1 MLGVLRSK
9 GRGGASDRKSSHRHR
24 RRLRGKLG
32 LGLVVVLV
40 LGLTSGAGAVITPVG
55 GSAADALT
63 LAQAIAADP
72 AQLNSA
78 GTAFDAV
85 PPEGT
90 PNAVENAPLAGFPT
104 AGSSF
109 GILTSGDA
117 TLADQ
122 PNDSGSSGTSDGGSN
137 VRGTSDFDVTIL
149 KIGVNVPAGNNC
161 LAFDFKFFSEEFPEY
176 VGSSVSDSFIAELDT
191 SDWTTTGGGNVPT
204 APHNFAFDS
213 SGDPISINSTG
224 ATAMSADA
232 AAGTTYDGATQT
244 LSAQTAVSPGAHT
257 IYLSIFD
264 QGDNIFD
271 SAVFVDNLRAGFVPD
286 PAAQC
291 KAGATL
297 PNDIGLT
304 SADAPDPVTVGGSL
318 TYTDTVKN
326 NGTQAATGV
335 SFSDPLPASVD
346 LVSATP
352 SQGTCTGTATV
363 ACALG
368 SLAVGASATVTIVV
382 TPTQEGT
389 LTNTASVAAAEP
401 DPDPADNQAT
411 ATTTVNPA
419 TAPGTFALSVGSQN
433 PSEGVAISVTPLD
446 LSENGDG
453 TTPFSRVYDQG
464 TQVQLTAPASA
475 GGNDFVRWTQDG
487 QNLTAGQQSVT
498 VTMDAAHSLVAVYA
512 PPPPVTHTLAVGSQD
527 PGEGVAITVSPP
539 DNSESGNGQTPFSR
553 TYDEGTVVTLTAPSG
568 AAGNAFEG
576 WLIDGEGVVDS
587 TTVQVTMDADH
598 TATAVYN
605 PEVPAA
611 QPDVAVS
618 DVSVTEGSSGYTT
631 ARFTVSLS
639 APSDGPVSVDYATQP
654 GTAAAGSDFVATSG
668 TLTFAPGQTARSVD
682 VSVVG
687 DTLNEANES
696 FGLELSSP
704 QGANIGDGHGVG
716 TILDDDPRPRASIS
730 DASIVEGNDGTRTLT
745 FTISLD
751 RPSGQVIGVDWAT
764 EPGTATPGTDYQP
777 VHGTVSFDPGETS
790 KKIGV
795 PIVGDTAGEANQTFY
810 VNIVGM
816 TNGEPGKSRGTGTI
830 ISDDGPPPPVFRQQ
844 VDAGPVS
851 GNVTYKLPGDTV
863 FNPLLVPTAFPIG
876 TVIDATN
883 GRVTLTI
890 VDADG
895 TVYSADFYE
904 GLFEISEQLADGT
917 LVLKLVGGDFAGICG
932 PSRTLASTSAPTKK
946 KPPAKRNPGKSVR
959 HLWGDG
965 KGKFRTQ
972 GRYSS
977 ATVRGTR
984 WLTDDRCFGTVTLVE
999 EGIVDVFDFVTRK
1012 TITLTAGQSYVAQPK
1027 FKPKKKAKHPKKK
1040 KKKRTKRY

>member
-1 MLGVLRSK
+1 VLGVLWSK
-9 GRGGASDRKSSHRHR
+9 GRGGASDRKTSRPR
-24 RRLRGKLG
+24 GRRLRGKLG

-72 AQLNSA
+72 TQLSSA

-85 PPEGT
+85 PPTGT

-122 PNDSGSSGTSDGGSN
+122 PNDSGSSGASDGGSN
-137 VRGTSDFDVTIL
+137 VRGTSDLDVTIL

-257 IYLSIFD
+257 VYLSIFD

-304 SADAPDPVTVGGSL
+304 STDAPDPVTAGGSL

-326 NGTQAATGV
+326 NGTQPATGV
-335 SFSDPLPASVD
+335 SFSDPLPANVD

-382 TPTQEGT
+382 TPKQEGT

-401 DPDPADNQAT
+401 DPNPADNQAT

-433 PSEGVAISVTPLD
+433 PSEGVPISVTPLD
-446 LSENGDG
+446 LSESGDG

-487 QNLTAGQQSVT
+487 QDLTAGQQSVT

-512 PPPPVTHTLAVGSQD
+512 PPPTVTHTLDVGSQDPAEGVPVTVTPLDNAEGGDGTTPFSRLYDEGTQVQLGAPATAGGNDFVRWTQDGQDLAAGQRTVTVTMDADHSLVAVYAAAPPPPVTHTLDVGSQD
-527 PGEGVAITVSPP
+527 PGEGVAITVSPV
-539 DNSESGNGQTPFSR
+539 DN
-553 TYDEGTVVTLTAPSG
+553 
-568 AAGNAFEG
+568 
-576 WLIDGEGVVDS
+576 
-587 TTVQVTMDADH
+587 
-598 TATAVYN
+598 
-605 PEVPAA
+605 
-611 QPDVAVS
+611 
-618 DVSVTEGSSGYTT
+618 
-631 ARFTVSLS
+631 
-639 APSDGPVSVDYATQP
+639 
-654 GTAAAGSDFVATSG
+654 
-668 TLTFAPGQTARSVD
+668 
-682 VSVVG
+682 
-687 DTLNEANES
+687 
-696 FGLELSSP
+696 
-704 QGANIGDGHGVG
+704 
-716 TILDDDPRPRASIS
+716 
-730 DASIVEGNDGTRTLT
+730 
-745 FTISLD
+745 
-751 RPSGQVIGVDWAT
+751 
-764 EPGTATPGTDYQP
+764 
-777 VHGTVSFDPGETS
+777 
-790 KKIGV
+790 
-795 PIVGDTAGEANQTFY
+795 
-810 VNIVGM
+810 
-816 TNGEPGKSRGTGTI
+816 
-830 ISDDGPPPPVFRQQ
+830 
-844 VDAGPVS
+844 
-851 GNVTYKLPGDTV
+851 
-863 FNPLLVPTAFPIG
+863 
-876 TVIDATN
+876 
-883 GRVTLTI
+883 
-890 VDADG
+890 
-895 TVYSADFYE
+895 
-904 GLFEISEQLADGT
+904 
-917 LVLKLVGGDFAGICG
+917 
-932 PSRTLASTSAPTKK
+932 
-946 KPPAKRNPGKSVR
+946 
-959 HLWGDG
+959 
-965 KGKFRTQ
+965 
-972 GRYSS
+972 
-977 ATVRGTR
+977 
-984 WLTDDRCFGTVTLVE
+984 
-999 EGIVDVFDFVTRK
+999 
-1012 TITLTAGQSYVAQPK
+1012 
-1027 FKPKKKAKHPKKK
+1027 
-1040 KKKRTKRY
+1040 